1 YVLCWW
7 TGGYAGAL
15 AGFAMVPALVAV
27 PAFVL
32 LKRRVPLPLAWLKP
46 QWHPA
51 LARSLAKFTLMA
63 LITAVTL
70 PVAWVMMRN
79 LLAEHEGWQQVGLWQ
94 GVTSISDAYLQ
105 FITATFS
112 VWLLPTL
119 ARLESKQAIA
129 REVWRALR
137 FVLPAVAAASFCVW
151 LLRDLAIW
159 LLFSNAFSGMRD
171 LFVWQLCGDVFKV
184 GAYVFGYLVIAK
196 ASLRFYLIA
205 EISQF
210 ILLTLFSR
218 WLIPLHGATGAAQ
231 AYMATYILWFALCC
245 GAFILYCWKK

>member
-1 YVLCWW
+1 
-7 TGGYAGAL
+7 
-15 AGFAMVPALVAV
+15 
-27 PAFVL
+27 
-32 LKRRVPLPLAWLKP
+32 
-46 QWHPA
+46 
-51 LARSLAKFTLMA
+51 
-63 LITAVTL
+63 
-70 PVAWVMMRN
+70 
-79 LLAEHEGWQQVGLWQ
+79 
-94 GVTSISDAYLQ
+94 
-105 FITATFS
+105 
-112 VWLLPTL
+112 
-119 ARLESKQAIA
+119 
-129 REVWRALR
+129 
-137 FVLPAVAAASFCVW
+137 
-151 LLRDLAIW
+151 
-159 LLFSNAFSGMRD
+159 MRD